1 MPTYLL
7 DANGLCK
14 RYFFNAEST
23 IQRTQLMSVIKKR
36 PGPIDAL
43 VVACANDFDLADLI
57 LVSAD
62 VDLNALARQ
71 VNPENPFSRL

>member
-1 MPTYLL
+1 MTV
-7 DANGLCK
+7 
-14 RYFFNAEST
+14 T
-23 IQRTQLMSVIKKR
+23 KKR

-71 VNPENPFSRL
+71 VNILTFDPENPFSRL